1 MKETILRDKQ
11 FHKEKFIL
19 LILKKKNKIKE
30 GKSWRKDP
38 HLCHIIPAL
47 IPQNIK
53 LQIRKEFTI
62 KTLSEIKEE
71 MELPAPYFDNLY
83 FYIFGKYFEDEL
95 HFFKFGYNFISHRS
109 QDF

>member
-1 MKETILRDKQ
+1 M
-11 FHKEKFIL
+11 
-19 LILKKKNKIKE
+19 ILKKKNKIKE

-38 HLCHIIPAL
+38 HLCHRIPAL
-47 IPQNIK
+47 THQNIK

-71 MELPAPYFDNLY
+71 TIILALYFDNLY
-83 FYIFGKYFEDEL
+83 FYIFENILRDEL
-95 HFFKFGYNFISHRS
+95 LSFEFGYNSVSHRR